1 MNQSTRQPGLN
12 QSSFWGTLLGGLMV
26 LLVLSVGALLP
37 GDAPA
42 STPANPST
50 GPVIVAQPISPLA
63 IAPAQ
68 PSRPAPLFTWNPHAK
83 RRPAPPPATEIL
95 LDLPTLTLTA
105 DPTGNL
111 TLAGLALGSVGNV
124 ASLGLTPQLIA
135 SLSAANLQHIQLATD
150 ATGLSVEAN
159 NLPILGLAWDE
170 TSLGNSAQLLA
181 DTQGWPQI
189 YVKAAPLLTRLHVDL
204 VADVGQLTRT
214 AQQPPIPVDK
224 TITQA
229 DAAILAASAGRD
241 TATVN
246 LPIFYFSSGNPL
258 VLGLGADKWEEL
270 TGMPASQLRLTPE
283 QVQAIKSAGIRHIRL
298 ATEPDGVH
306 LTVNDAP
313 LPTLLWGQGEAH
325 NLTALATA
333 LTGTHPDQAAE
344 TLTAL
349 DKLVR
354 AMQSV
359 SVGLDLRFP

>member
-1 MNQSTRQPGLN
+1 M
-12 QSSFWGTLLGGLMV
+12 
-26 LLVLSVGALLP
+26 
-37 GDAPA
+37 
-42 STPANPST
+42 
-50 GPVIVAQPISPLA
+50 
-63 IAPAQ
+63 
-68 PSRPAPLFTWNPHAK
+68 
-83 RRPAPPPATEIL
+83 
-95 LDLPTLTLTA
+95 
-105 DPTGNL
+105 
-111 TLAGLALGSVGNV
+111 GNV

-170 TSLGNSAQLLA
+170 SSLAHSAQLMA
-181 DTQGWPQI
+181 DVGGWPQI

-246 LPIFYFSSGNPL
+246 LPIFYFSSGNPI

-283 QVQAIKSAGIRHIRL
+283 QVQAIKTAGIQHIRL

-313 LPTLLWGQGEAH
+313 LPTLLWGQGEVH

-349 DKLVR
+349 DKVVR

-359 SVGLDLRFP
+359 NVGLDLRFP